1 MSMSSESPVLATD
14 APIADEVEKAVEDRP
29 WITPLFRIGWL
40 AKGAVYI
47 LMGLTTLTIGRQEPT
62 ADDASPEGVLAQ
74 IEGRPAGPV
83 LLAVLGI
90 GLVLY
95 SVWRLISVVLVKG
108 HDVRDWLD
116 RIGFTASAAFYGVL
130 AYTAIRSTI
139 VRDQPEDSNTVE
151 DLSKTMLE
159 SAAGRWVLLLAGAV
173 AFTVGVYFVLEQG
186 LRRSFLKDLHFEGAS
201 IVERRVVSW
210 TGIVGWIGRGIVTSL
225 VGFFVL
231 RAAWQVDHDDA
242 RGFDR
247 SLREVASTS
256 LGMVVVFGVG
266 VALIVYGM
274 FCVASLRHRKL
285 ES

>member
-47 LMGLTTLTIGRQEPT
+47 LMGLTTLTIGRQQPT

-159 SAAGRWVLLLAGAV
+159 SGTGRWVLLLAGAV

-210 TGIVGWIGRGIVTSL
+210 TGIVGWIGRGVVTSL

-231 RAAWQVDHDDA
+231 QAAWQVDHDDA

>member
-29 WITPLFRIGWL
+29 WITPLLRIGWL

-62 ADDASPEGVLAQ
+62 ADDASPEGALAQ
-74 IEGRPAGPV
+74 IEGSPAGPV

-95 SVWRLISVVLVKG
+95 LVWRLISVVLVKG

-159 SAAGRWVLLLAGAV
+159 SGTGRWVLLLAGAV

-210 TGIVGWIGRGIVTSL
+210 TGIVGWIGRGVVTSL

-247 SLREVASTS
+247 SLREVATTS
-256 LGMVVVFGVG
+256 LGRVVVFGVG